1 MKRNKAIM
9 SVIMSLLLV
18 ITIFCGCN
26 SNIESTTKPTEATTV
41 EQTTEP
47 EVTISADVKSEAEK
61 TKDEVENGEDI
72 GTDEPI
78 IAKPKDESTVV
89 DESLI
94 EQDAVVEQENISYD
108 GTNTG
113 KGKALL
119 GACTGLTYYNQ
130 ADSRWAKAPYT
141 SSKNKTQT
149 IKSSGCGPTSAAMVV
164 SSSKGVI
171 LPTTMA
177 KLFVDNGYRTKSN
190 GTAWSAW
197 SFVADYFNF

>member
-26 SNIESTTKPTEATTV
+26 NANIENTTKPTETTTTV
-41 EQTTEP
+41 KTTEP
-47 EVTISADVKSEAEK
+47 EVTLSNDVKAEAEK
-61 TKDEVENGEDI
+61 TKEEVKSGEDV
-72 GTDEPI
+72 GTDETI
-78 IAKPKDESTVV
+78 IAKPKDESAVV

-94 EQDAVVEQENISYD
+94 EQDAVIEQEDISYD

-130 ADSRWAKAPYT
+130 ADSRWANTSYT
-141 SSKNKTQT
+141 SSNNKTQT
-149 IKSSGCGPTSAAMVV
+149 IKSSGCGPTSAAIVV
-164 SSSKGVI
+164 SSSKGAI

-177 KLFVDNGYRTKSN
+177 KLFVDNGYRKK
-190 GTAWSAW
+190 
-197 SFVADYFNF
+197 